1 MDLIGYEVIFE
12 NTAYRQTGHGLVRL
26 HRYQR
31 DVNINDSI
39 PSFIVVGG
47 NQAMVDR
54 KLQSGESGEGY
65 KVSKFFLKLGTKMC
79 FV

>member
-1 MDLIGYEVIFE
+1 MKIQHTDRRVMDLFDCIDIRGMKSLF
-12 NTAYRQTGHGLVRL
+12 
-26 HRYQR
+26 
-31 DVNINDSI
+31 NINDSI